1 MIKRREF
8 IAGLGGVAAW
18 PVAARAQQGE
28 RMRRIGV
35 VQTLLADD
43 PLSRAQ
49 LRAFAE
55 ALGKFGW
62 IEGRNVKI
70 DYRFGA
76 EDPDRA
82 RRYAAELVALAPD
95 AVLAVGAVVTK
106 TLQQA
111 SREVPIVFVA
121 ASDPVGEGLVAT
133 QARPGGNTTGFAL
146 SEYGTTAKSLEL
158 LKEIAPNV
166 TRSAVI
172 RDPTL
177 TSNAGQFGAM
187 QAVAPQLGV
196 ELSTIDVRD
205 SDEIARGIA
214 AFARGP
220 NGGLVVANSAAA
232 IIHRELIIT
241 LAARHRLPG
250 GIAKEDLR
258 FFPLR
263 KGFDL
268 RVFLLE
274 PSLDQGLVALL
285 RAVQRLLA
293 SDAKLRQ
300 QSTNRIGAQRDAK
313 LIQDQ
318 LGDHVARPQRERKLQ
333 LQRILLCHGL
343 VDPLHSSCIQFGR
356 PSKQRLGFQRS
367 PSTSSILCQPSEY
380 RPATDP

>member
-1 MIKRREF
+1 MRRREF
-8 IAGLGGVAAW
+8 IAGLGGAAAVW
-18 PVAARAQQGE
+18 PIAARAQQGQ
-28 RMRRIGV
+28 RTRRIVV

-49 LRAFAE
+49 LGAFAE

-62 IEGRNVKI
+62 IEGRNIEI

-76 EDPDRA
+76 ENPDRA
-82 RRYAAELVALAPD
+82 RRYAAELVALPPD

-111 SREVPIVFVA
+111 SREIPIVFVV

-133 QARPGGNTTGFAL
+133 QARPGGNTTGFAA

-166 TRSAVI
+166 TRLAVI

-177 TSNAGQFGAM
+177 TANAGQFGAM

-232 IIHRELIIT
+232 LIHRELIIT
-241 LAARHRLPG
+241 LAARHRLPATYTIGIFVTDG
-250 GIAKEDLR
+250 GLISYGVDVIEPFRRGADYINRILKGEKPSDLPVQTTTQYQTILNMKTAK
-258 FFPLR
+258 
-263 KGFDL
+263 
-268 RVFLLE
+268 
-274 PSLDQGLVALL
+274 SLGLTVPQSILL
-285 RAVQRLLA
+285 RADEV
-293 SDAKLRQ
+293 
-300 QSTNRIGAQRDAK
+300 I
-313 LIQDQ
+313 
-318 LGDHVARPQRERKLQ
+318 E
-333 LQRILLCHGL
+333 
-343 VDPLHSSCIQFGR
+343 
-356 PSKQRLGFQRS
+356 
-367 PSTSSILCQPSEY
+367 
-380 RPATDP
+380 

>member
-1 MIKRREF
+1 VKRRRF
-8 IAGLGGVAAW
+8 IAGLGSVVAW
-18 PVAARAQQGE
+18 PVVARAQQPD
-28 RMRRIGV
+28 RIRRIGV
-35 VQTLLADD
+35 VQTLRADD
-43 PLSRAQ
+43 LLSRAQ
-49 LRAFAE
+49 LGAFTE

-76 EDPDRA
+76 EGPDRP
-82 RRYAAELVALAPD
+82 RRYATELVALAPD

-146 SEYGTTAKSLEL
+146 SEYGTTTKLLEL

-172 RDPTL
+172 RDPSL

-232 IIHRELIIT
+232 IIHRELIVT
-241 LAARHRLPG
+241 LAARHRLPATYPIRIFVTDG
-250 GIAKEDLR
+250 GLISYGVDVIEPFRSAADYINRILKGEKPSDLPVQTTTRYQTILNMKTAKAL
-258 FFPLR
+258 
-263 KGFDL
+263 
-268 RVFLLE
+268 
-274 PSLDQGLVALL
+274 GLTVPQSILL
-285 RAVQRLLA
+285 RADEV
-293 SDAKLRQ
+293 
-300 QSTNRIGAQRDAK
+300 I
-313 LIQDQ
+313 
-318 LGDHVARPQRERKLQ
+318 E
-333 LQRILLCHGL
+333 
-343 VDPLHSSCIQFGR
+343 
-356 PSKQRLGFQRS
+356 
-367 PSTSSILCQPSEY
+367 
-380 RPATDP
+380 